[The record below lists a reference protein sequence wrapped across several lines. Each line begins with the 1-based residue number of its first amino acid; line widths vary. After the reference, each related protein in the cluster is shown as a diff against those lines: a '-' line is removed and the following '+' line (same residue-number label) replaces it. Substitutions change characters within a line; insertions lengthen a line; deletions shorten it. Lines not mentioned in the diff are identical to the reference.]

1 MARPDERS
9 PRVTAEQGRPDP
21 GPPASYGGQAVIE
34 GVMIRSPRSLAVAV
48 RRPDGEIVVS
58 ARRLGGLLTGPWRRI
73 PVLRGV
79 LALWEML
86 TLGIRALSW
95 SSAVAEGRPG
105 DPADLDRV
113 GRRAWLGALASLL
126 VATVVIFLLP
136 VAMTAWLATRLPAPW
151 LAVAA
156 EGLLRVAV
164 VVAYVG
170 ALGRAGE
177 VRRLFEYHG
186 AEHMAIATL
195 ERGRELTVPS
205 IRRESREHP
214 RCGTSFLLSV
224 AIVAGLVFLPL
235 GAPPLPWWL
244 ASRVMLIPLVAAL
257 AYEAIRFAGAHPR
270 APLVR
275 WAFWGNLALQ
285 RLTTREPDD
294 EQIQVAVAALERAR
308 LEEAGA
314 RRGAER

>member
-1 MARPDERS
+1 M
-9 PRVTAEQGRPDP
+9 TGEQGRDAPDTP
-21 GPPASYGGQAVIE
+21 VSYGGQALIE
-34 GVMIRSPRSLAVAV
+34 GVMIRSPRALAAAA
-48 RRPDGEIVVS
+48 RRPDGEIIVS
-58 ARRLGGLLTGPWRRI
+58 ARRLGGLLTGPQRRI

-79 LALWEML
+79 LALGEMIA
-86 TLGIRALSW
+86 LGIRALSW
-95 SSAVAEGRPG
+95 SSAVAEGRVDG
-105 DPADLDRV
+105 SGELDRV
-113 GRRAWLGALASLL
+113 GARAWLSALASLL
-126 VATVVIFLLP
+126 VATAIVFLLP

-156 EGLLRVAV
+156 EGLLRVV
-164 VVAYVG
+164 IVVAYVWV
-170 ALGRAGE
+170 LGRSEE

-214 RCGTSFLLSV
+214 RCGTSFLLAV
-224 AIVAGLVFLPL
+224 AIVAGLVFLPF

-244 ASRVMLIPLVAAL
+244 ASRVVLIPLVAAV
-257 AYEAIRFAGAHPR
+257 AYEAIRFAGAHPQ

-308 LEEAGA
+308 DEELSA
-314 RRGAER
+314 RRGAGS